1 MRRCRRFEQSRSV
14 CDNRRM
20 TQYSPLPGA
29 PVPPG
34 QFPPAAGGGYQAS
47 QPSRTSGMAIASLI
61 SSLILCIPALSGLL
75 AIIFGIFGI
84 KQTRNPNVR
93 GRGLAVAGIIIG
105 VLNMII
111 GGVIFSLFG
120 LGLFLGVG
128 VYKATHNA
136 AVQVVQ
142 DVSNGN
148 TQAATAPPDASN
160 SSP

>member
-1 MRRCRRFEQSRSV
+1 M
-14 CDNRRM
+14 
-20 TQYSPLPGA
+20 
-29 PVPPG
+29 
-34 QFPPAAGGGYQAS
+34 
-47 QPSRTSGMAIASLI
+47 
-61 SSLILCIPALSGLL
+61 L

-128 VYKATHNA
+128 VYKTTHNA
-136 AVQVVQ
+136 AVQVVK

-148 TQAATAPPDASN
+148 TQAAAAMTDASN
-160 SSP
+160 ISAADLDTLHQKMQAWGTFKDVTLTPKNIQADMSSGDAEYVGTAVFTNSTQPCVVHLKRFGKDWKVTSITIGTGP